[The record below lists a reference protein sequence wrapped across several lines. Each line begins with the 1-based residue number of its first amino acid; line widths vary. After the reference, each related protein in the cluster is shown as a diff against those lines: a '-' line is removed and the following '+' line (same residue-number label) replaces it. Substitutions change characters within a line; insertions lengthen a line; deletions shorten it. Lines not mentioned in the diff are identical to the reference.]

1 MLLKKLISYYSKVK
15 TNGSTFVGDFKSPSI
30 LVALSTVT
38 VTLDPLEDPL
48 ISLTASLL
56 FSILFP

>member
-38 VTLDPLEDPL
+38 VTLDP
-48 ISLTASLL
+48 
-56 FSILFP
+56 